1 MKIYTHNRIVHSGH
15 IGINIEADYPLHV
28 NGGITA
34 TVANGLIYQGVSYL
48 ATQTGTKFIS
58 IKAEQSI
65 WTADYFLYSSDI
77 RIKKNIRDINDDIAL
92 QKLLLIQPKYY
103 NYIDTTRQG
112 DKDFIGFIAQQIE
125 EVEPLAVN
133 TQSEFIP
140 NIYKSVDIVDDTF
153 YLEQDILKVDD
164 EIQIWDL
171 EGKKKPY
178 KILSIT
184 DNNITI
190 DEKIK
195 GEKCFVYGSKVN
207 DFKTLNKD
215 YIYTLNVSAT
225 QELYK
230 LIVDL
235 QNRISILESK

>member
-1 MKIYTHNRIVHSGH
+1 MN
-15 IGINIEADYPLHV
+15 YP
-28 NGGITA
+28 
-34 TVANGLIYQGVSYL
+34 
-48 ATQTGTKFIS
+48 K
-58 IKAEQSI
+58 
-65 WTADYFLYSSDI
+65 
-77 RIKKNIRDINDDIAL
+77 
-92 QKLLLIQPKYY
+92 
-103 NYIDTTRQG
+103 
-112 DKDFIGFIAQQIE
+112 
-125 EVEPLAVN
+125 
-133 TQSEFIP
+133 
-140 NIYKSVDIVDDTF
+140 
-153 YLEQDILKVDD
+153 DILKVND
-164 EIQIWDL
+164 EIQILDL

-178 KILSIT
+178 KIISIA

-190 DEKIK
+190 NDKIK

>member
-1 MKIYTHNRIVHSGH
+1 
-15 IGINIEADYPLHV
+15 
-28 NGGITA
+28 
-34 TVANGLIYQGVSYL
+34 
-48 ATQTGTKFIS
+48 
-58 IKAEQSI
+58 
-65 WTADYFLYSSDI
+65 
-77 RIKKNIRDINDDIAL
+77 
-92 QKLLLIQPKYY
+92 
-103 NYIDTTRQG
+103 
-112 DKDFIGFIAQQIE
+112 
-125 EVEPLAVN
+125 
-133 TQSEFIP
+133 
-140 NIYKSVDIVDDTF
+140 VDDTF

-178 KILSIT
+178 KIISIEG
-184 DNNITI
+184 NNITI
-190 DEKIK
+190 NEKLK
-195 GEKCFVYGSKVN
+195 GEKCFIYGSKVD

>member
-1 MKIYTHNRIVHSGH
+1 MVLNSNGVGVGA
-15 IGINIEADYPLHV
+15 IGASYPLHV
-28 NGGITA
+28 NASGFGA
-34 TVANGLIYQGVSYL
+34 TVTNGLIYQTGTYL
-48 ATQTGTKFIS
+48 ATQTASKLIS
-58 IKAEQSI
+58 IKAESSI

-77 RIKKNIRDINDDIAL
+77 RIKKNIRDINDDFAL
-92 QKLLLIQPKYY
+92 QKILTFQPKLY
-103 NYIDTTRQG
+103 NYVDITRQG
-112 DKDFIGFIAQQIE
+112 DKDVIGFIAQQIE
-125 EVEPLAVN
+125 EAEPLAVN

-225 QELYK
+225 QKLYK
-230 LIVDL
+230 LIVV
-235 QNRISILESK
+235 K